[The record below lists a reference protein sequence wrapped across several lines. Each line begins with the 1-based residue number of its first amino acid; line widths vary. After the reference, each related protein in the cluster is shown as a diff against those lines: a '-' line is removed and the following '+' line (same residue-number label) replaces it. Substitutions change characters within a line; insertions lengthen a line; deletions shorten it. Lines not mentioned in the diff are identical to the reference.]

1 MIMGFPLKIGEI
13 VEAIDRQTDEIAAF
27 LNKKTGEIVTILAEE
42 LNAVENQE
50 PFEDSPEWE
59 QADIRMA
66 QEILDNEKDFLRLP
80 TKDEIDEY
88 QIMESFC
95 LSVRDRRIS
104 EALYVSI
111 KGKNAFRRFKDQIL
125 RFAIAD
131 QWYKYR
137 EEAIKQMAIDWC
149 KSHHIDFDEE

>member
-1 MIMGFPLKIGEI
+1 MVVGFPLKIGEI
-13 VEAIDRQTDEIAAF
+13 AEAIDLQTDEIAAF

-50 PFEDSPEWE
+50 PLEDSPEWE
-59 QADIRMA
+59 QADMRMA
-66 QEILDNEKDFLRLP
+66 QEILDNERDFLRLP

-88 QIMESFC
+88 QIMERFC

-111 KGKNAFRRFKDQIL
+111 KGKGAFWRFKDQI
-125 RFAIAD
+125 RWFGIED
-131 QWYKYR
+131 KWYQYL
-137 EEAIKQMAIDWC
+137 EEAIKRIAIDWC
-149 KSHHIDFDEE
+149 KLHRIDFDEE